1 MYNLVAVY
9 LKNVQTNFNEI
20 KEKIEIVKK
29 ITHFFFFFQLK
40 ILLCSGKLNISIQF
54 SDHLNKNHN
63 PKSFFS
69 TFFKTRQISQK
80 HAS

>member
-29 ITHFFFFFQLK
+29 ITPF
-40 ILLCSGKLNISIQF
+40 
-54 SDHLNKNHN
+54 
-63 PKSFFS
+63 
-69 TFFKTRQISQK
+69 
-80 HAS
+80 